1 MERKQRKKYLREFV
15 HFTNSL
21 DKIRNTNIKEIV
33 PNLKPLFE
41 SKEDMETIETWSVAF
56 EEKFRR

>member
-15 HFTNSL
+15 HFTNSP

-33 PNLKPLFE
+33 QFKSLFE
-41 SKEDMETIETWSVAF
+41 SKEDMETIETLCCI
-56 EEKFRR
+56 